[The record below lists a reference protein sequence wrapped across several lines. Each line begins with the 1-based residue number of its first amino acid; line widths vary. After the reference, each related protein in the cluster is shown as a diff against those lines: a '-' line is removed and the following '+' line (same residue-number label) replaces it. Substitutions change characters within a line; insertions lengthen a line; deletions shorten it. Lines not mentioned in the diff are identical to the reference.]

1 MKDRRKKNI
10 LFNIFFIMAL
20 MMLPAVSI
28 FAATKLKLTY
38 DGKTVNYSGSVVKF
52 TSNGKNIPLN
62 DTPGIVLNNN
72 AMGYYGDIFKK
83 GLNATCK
90 YDSEKKKLTITK
102 FENTVVLTLN
112 SKKAYVNGKKKTM
125 DVAMKKV
132 KYCEAGVTKLMVPVR
147 FVAENLGYTYTW
159 VSSSKTGAI
168 KYNWLETYKDGV
180 WGKYTGTK
188 VSTKY
193 NGKNI
198 AYGNMPGM
206 IVQGTCVVDVHKV
219 FEKTMGIKCEYDST
233 NKIVTLSKDDKK
245 VVLTIGSKEAVVNGE
260 KQEMSTEVLRI
271 KNRIDSSYYILVPAK
286 FTATVFGYQYQWD
299 KTNKTV
305 LICDENYAISN
316 EAMAT
321 ASGAS
326 IYFSLPSDVD
336 VTTIKHTDYY
346 WKKRFCVTISGDYVD
361 YYRNNPVIVNN
372 SVVTKHSVT
381 LTSNNK
387 TKLTFVTS
395 KLQGYS
401 VNIEDGLVW
410 IKVGNPKEIYK
421 NIVVLDCGHGGY
433 DSGAVGGGYKE
444 KDFTYSI
451 LYSYAKKYFNKSTSN
466 VKAYWTRYDDTFV
479 SLNDRA
485 AFAKNVGADLF
496 ISLHMNSANST
507 TANGTEVFYST
518 SNNKTFSN
526 GLNSKKVATFF
537 EKNLS
542 SSLGMN
548 SRGVKTAN
556 YVVIY
561 KNTVPA
567 VLVELGFI
575 SNSNDRGKLADKTF
589 QKKSAK
595 KMYELTESI
604 FKDYPTG
611 R

>member
-1 MKDRRKKNI
+1 
-10 LFNIFFIMAL
+10 
-20 MMLPAVSI
+20 MLPTISI
-28 FAATKLKLTY
+28 LAATKLKLTY
-38 DGKTVNYSGSVVKF
+38 DGKTVNYSGSIVKF
-52 TSNGKNIPLN
+52 TLNGKNIALN

-72 AMGYYGDIFKK
+72 AMGYYADVFKK
-83 GLNATCK
+83 GLKAECK
-90 YDSEKKKLTITK
+90 YDSENKKLTIKK

-112 SKKAYVNGKKKTM
+112 SKTAYVNGKKKTM

-132 KYCEAGVTKLMVPVR
+132 KYCTAGVTRIMVPVR
-147 FVAENLGYTYTW
+147 FVAENLGYSYSW

-168 KYNWLETYKDGV
+168 KYDWLETYNNGA

-198 AYGNMPGM
+198 SYGNMPGM
-206 IVQGTCVVDVHKV
+206 IVDGTCIVDVHKV
-219 FEKTMGIKCEYDST
+219 FEETLGYQCEYDAAAGT
-233 NKIVTLSKDDKK
+233 VTLSKDDNNI
-245 VVLTIGSKEAVVNGE
+245 VFTIGSKEALVNGE
-260 KQEMSTEVLRI
+260 KKEMSTSVIRI
-271 KNRIDSSYYILVPAK
+271 KNRVDSAYYIMVPAK
-286 FTATVFGYQYQWD
+286 FTATTLGYQYQWD
-299 KTNKTV
+299 KTNKTIS
-305 LICDENYAISN
+305 ICDESYATSTD
-316 EAMAT
+316 AMAV

-336 VTTIKHTDYY
+336 ATTVKHADYY
-346 WKKRFCVTISGDYVD
+346 WKKRFCVTIPGDYVD
-361 YYRNNPVIVNN
+361 YYKENPVTINN
-372 SVVTKHSVT
+372 SVVTKYSVT
-381 LTSNNK
+381 LTDSGK
-387 TKLTFVTS
+387 TKITFVTS

-401 VNIEDGLVW
+401 VNAENGFVW
-410 IKVGNPKEIYK
+410 IKVGKPRDIYK

-451 LYSYAKKYFNKSTSN
+451 LYSYAKSYFNKSSSN

-479 SLNDRA
+479 TLNDRA
-485 AFAKNVGADLF
+485 AYAKSVGADLF
-496 ISLHMNSANST
+496 ISLHMNSATST
-507 TANGTEVFYST
+507 SANGTEVFYST
-518 SNNKTFSN
+518 SNNKTLSN
-526 GLNSKKVATFF
+526 GLNSKKVATYFQT
-537 EKNLS
+537 NLV

-575 SNSNDRGKLADKTF
+575 SNSSDRQKLADASF

-595 KMYELTESI
+595 KIYQLTEDI
-604 FKDYPTG
+604 FEDYPTG